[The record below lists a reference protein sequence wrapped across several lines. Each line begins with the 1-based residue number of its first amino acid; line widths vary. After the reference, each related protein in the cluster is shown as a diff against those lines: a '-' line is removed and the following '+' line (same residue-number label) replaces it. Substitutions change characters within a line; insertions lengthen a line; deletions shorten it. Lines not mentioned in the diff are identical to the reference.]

1 MLREADSIDQVSQRQ
16 MQTND
21 GSQVNIM
28 CDSISMPAHDLQSEE
43 HVTYGPPSQI
53 VTGHGFTGTIGASFY
68 ADKYLRE
75 RHFFESWQKMAVNMK
90 THRVGYL
97 KDYAG
102 KIQIFQLGSHDEGGG
117 DRDVPTYGIEAI
129 ECYPETVSAIE
140 YNYGSSNQIVRVT
153 VGFQYKQWHNLA
165 TDKIAGMTF
174 GTSTQTQHDI
184 NPACNNEEDIALVN
198 EFFTSYDAPW
208 PNYLGHDLN
217 YGSYCEGIC
226 SPAWSENTY
235 HNQNEH
241 SFISNDPNPPNVFA
255 DSVPPSSAF
264 WWLIDWFR
272 SACHCCPEGSIPT
285 LGNHPNHMTGVM
297 VGQNERPGVPL
308 TPIGPQ
314 SHGDALQEAK
324 RILKKIIGKR
334 K

>member
-1 MLREADSIDQVSQRQ
+1 MAIFRTGKRVGPFDVRTGISRGDLESSAYHKTDFDPRLQRPGHYRETTIGRFRAAMGKSEGFARPARFAIRIMLPTNLEKLSADTIGFGEGLVDPGLAKAVGTGEVEQRQ

-140 YNYGSSNQIVRVT
+140 YSYGATNQIVKIN
-153 VGFQYKQWHNLA
+153 VGFQYKQWFNMT
-165 TDKIAGMTF
+165 TDAIGAVDF
-174 GTSTQTQHDI
+174 GASSQTVHEVKKGAPELFGFLPPDLRRTGR
-184 NPACNNEEDIALVN
+184 ELVN
-198 EFFTSYDAPW
+198 NAK
-208 PNYLGHDLN
+208 NR
-217 YGSYCEGIC
+217 I
-226 SPAWSENTY
+226 
-235 HNQNEH
+235 
-241 SFISNDPNPPNVFA
+241 
-255 DSVPPSSAF
+255 
-264 WWLIDWFR
+264 
-272 SACHCCPEGSIPT
+272 
-285 LGNHPNHMTGVM
+285 
-297 VGQNERPGVPL
+297 
-308 TPIGPQ
+308 PIG
-314 SHGDALQEAK
+314 
-324 RILKKIIGKR
+324 RIFKGKVFPPYTT
-334 K
+334 

>member
-1 MLREADSIDQVSQRQ
+1 MAIFRTGKRVGPFDVRTGISRGDLEESAYHKTDFDPRLRRPGHYRETTIGRFRAAMGKSEGFARPARFAIRIMLPTNLEKLSADTIGFGEGLVDPGLAKAVGTGEVEQRQ

-75 RHFFESWQKMAVNMK
+75 RHFFESWQKMAVDMK

-140 YNYGSSNQIVRVT
+140 YSYGATNQIVKIN
-153 VGFQYKQWHNLA
+153 VGFQYKQWFNMT
-165 TDKIAGMTF
+165 TDAIGAVDFGASSQTVHQVKRGHAGPF
-174 GTSTQTQHDI
+174 GFLPPDLRRTGR
-184 NPACNNEEDIALVN
+184 ELVN
-198 EFFTSYDAPW
+198 SAKSRIPVGRIFKGKLF
-208 PNYLGHDLN
+208 
-217 YGSYCEGIC
+217 
-226 SPAWSENTY
+226 
-235 HNQNEH
+235 
-241 SFISNDPNPPNVFA
+241 PPY
-255 DSVPPSSAF
+255 
-264 WWLIDWFR
+264 
-272 SACHCCPEGSIPT
+272 T
-285 LGNHPNHMTGVM
+285 T
-297 VGQNERPGVPL
+297 
-308 TPIGPQ
+308 
-314 SHGDALQEAK
+314 
-324 RILKKIIGKR
+324 
-334 K
+334 

>member
-1 MLREADSIDQVSQRQ
+1 MAIFRLGKRIGPFDVRTGISRGDLESSAYHKTDFDPRLRRPGHYRETTIGRFRAAMGKSEGFARPARFAIRIMLPTNLEKLSADTIGFGEGLVDPGLAKAVGTGEVEQRQ

-140 YNYGSSNQIVRVT
+140 YSYGATNQIVKIN
-153 VGFQYKQWHNLA
+153 VGFQYKQWFNMT
-165 TDKIAGMTF
+165 TDAIGAVDFGASSQTVHQVKRGHAGPF
-174 GTSTQTQHDI
+174 GFLPPDLRRTGR
-184 NPACNNEEDIALVN
+184 ELVN
-198 EFFTSYDAPW
+198 SARNRIPVGRIFKGKLF
-208 PNYLGHDLN
+208 
-217 YGSYCEGIC
+217 
-226 SPAWSENTY
+226 
-235 HNQNEH
+235 
-241 SFISNDPNPPNVFA
+241 PPY
-255 DSVPPSSAF
+255 
-264 WWLIDWFR
+264 
-272 SACHCCPEGSIPT
+272 T
-285 LGNHPNHMTGVM
+285 T
-297 VGQNERPGVPL
+297 
-308 TPIGPQ
+308 
-314 SHGDALQEAK
+314 
-324 RILKKIIGKR
+324 
-334 K
+334 

>member
-1 MLREADSIDQVSQRQ
+1 MAIFRLGKRIGPFDVRTGISRGDLESSAYHKTDFDPRLRKPGHYRETTIGRFRAAMGKSEGFARPARFAVRIILPSNIEKLATESIGPAGQVISDNSVDQVSQRQ

-140 YNYGSSNQIVRVT
+140 YSYGATNQIVKIN
-153 VGFQYKQWHNLA
+153 VGFQYKQWFNMT
-165 TDKIAGMTF
+165 TDSIGAVDF
-174 GTSTQTQHDI
+174 GASSQTVHEVKRGSPGLFGFLPPDLRRTGR
-184 NPACNNEEDIALVN
+184 ELVN
-198 EFFTSYDAPW
+198 SAKNRIPVGRIFKGKLF
-208 PNYLGHDLN
+208 
-217 YGSYCEGIC
+217 
-226 SPAWSENTY
+226 
-235 HNQNEH
+235 
-241 SFISNDPNPPNVFA
+241 PPY
-255 DSVPPSSAF
+255 
-264 WWLIDWFR
+264 
-272 SACHCCPEGSIPT
+272 T
-285 LGNHPNHMTGVM
+285 T
-297 VGQNERPGVPL
+297 
-308 TPIGPQ
+308 
-314 SHGDALQEAK
+314 
-324 RILKKIIGKR
+324 
-334 K
+334 

>member
-1 MLREADSIDQVSQRQ
+1 MAIFRLGKRIGPFDVRTGISRGDLESSAYHKTDFDPRLRKPGHYRETTIGRFRAAMGKSEGFARPARFAIRIMLPTNLEKLSADTIGFGEGLVDPGLAKAVGTGEVEQRQ

-102 KIQIFQLGSHDEGGG
+102 KIQIFQLGSHDEGGA
-117 DRDVPTYGIEAI
+117 DRDVPTYGVEAI

-140 YNYGSSNQIVRVT
+140 YSYGATNQIVKIN
-153 VGFQYKQWHNLA
+153 VGFQYKQWFNMT
-165 TDKIAGMTF
+165 TDAIGAVDF
-174 GTSTQTQHDI
+174 GASSQTVHQVKRGSQGVFGFLPPDLRRTGR
-184 NPACNNEEDIALVN
+184 ELVN
-198 EFFTSYDAPW
+198 SAKNRIPVGRIFKGKVF
-208 PNYLGHDLN
+208 
-217 YGSYCEGIC
+217 
-226 SPAWSENTY
+226 
-235 HNQNEH
+235 
-241 SFISNDPNPPNVFA
+241 PPY
-255 DSVPPSSAF
+255 
-264 WWLIDWFR
+264 
-272 SACHCCPEGSIPT
+272 T
-285 LGNHPNHMTGVM
+285 T
-297 VGQNERPGVPL
+297 
-308 TPIGPQ
+308 
-314 SHGDALQEAK
+314 
-324 RILKKIIGKR
+324 
-334 K
+334 

>member
-1 MLREADSIDQVSQRQ
+1 MAIFRLGKRVGPFDVRTGISRGDLENSAYHKTDFDPRLQRPGHYRETTIGRFRAAMGKSEGFARPARFAVRIILPSNIEKLAADGLQTAAGDVPVLREADSIAQVSQRQ

-90 THRVGYL
+90 THRIGYL

-140 YNYGSSNQIVRVT
+140 YNYGSTNQIVKINI
-153 VGFQYKQWHNLA
+153 GFQYKQWFNMT
-165 TDKIAGMTF
+165 TDAIGAVDF
-174 GTSTQTQHDI
+174 GASSQTVHQVKRGSQGVFGFLPPDLRRTGR
-184 NPACNNEEDIALVN
+184 ELVN
-198 EFFTSYDAPW
+198 SAKNRIPVGRIFKGKVF
-208 PNYLGHDLN
+208 
-217 YGSYCEGIC
+217 
-226 SPAWSENTY
+226 
-235 HNQNEH
+235 
-241 SFISNDPNPPNVFA
+241 PPY
-255 DSVPPSSAF
+255 
-264 WWLIDWFR
+264 
-272 SACHCCPEGSIPT
+272 T
-285 LGNHPNHMTGVM
+285 T
-297 VGQNERPGVPL
+297 
-308 TPIGPQ
+308 
-314 SHGDALQEAK
+314 
-324 RILKKIIGKR
+324 
-334 K
+334 

>member
-1 MLREADSIDQVSQRQ
+1 MAIFRTGKRVGPFDVRTGISRGDLEESAYHKTDFDPRLQRPGHYRETTIGRFRAAMGKSEGFARPARFAVRIILPSNVEKLAEEAIKPNPNSVEVQQGFGMGSDDSLDQVALRQ
-16 MQTND
+16 LERND

-75 RHFFESWQKMAVNMK
+75 RHFFESWQKMAVDMK

-140 YNYGSSNQIVRVT
+140 YNYGTTNQIVKIN
-153 VGFQYKQWHNLA
+153 VGFQYKQWFNMT
-165 TDKIAGMTF
+165 TDSIGSVDF
-174 GTSTQTQHDI
+174 GASSQTVHQVKRGPRGVFGFLPPDLRRTGR
-184 NPACNNEEDIALVN
+184 ELVN
-198 EFFTSYDAPW
+198 SAKNRIPVGRIFKGKIFPPFT
-208 PNYLGHDLN
+208 
-217 YGSYCEGIC
+217 
-226 SPAWSENTY
+226 
-235 HNQNEH
+235 
-241 SFISNDPNPPNVFA
+241 
-255 DSVPPSSAF
+255 
-264 WWLIDWFR
+264 
-272 SACHCCPEGSIPT
+272 
-285 LGNHPNHMTGVM
+285 
-297 VGQNERPGVPL
+297 
-308 TPIGPQ
+308 
-314 SHGDALQEAK
+314 
-324 RILKKIIGKR
+324 
-334 K
+334 

>member
-1 MLREADSIDQVSQRQ
+1 MAIFRLGKRIGPFDVRTGISRGDLESSAYHKTDFDPRLRKPGHYRETTIGRFRAAMGKSEGFARPARFAIRIMLPTNLEKLSADTIGFGEGLVDPGLAKAVGTGEVEQRQ

-140 YNYGSSNQIVRVT
+140 YNYGTTNQIVKIN
-153 VGFQYKQWHNLA
+153 VGFQYKQWFNMT
-165 TDKIAGMTF
+165 TDSIGSVDF
-174 GTSTQTQHDI
+174 GASSQTVHQVKRGPRGVFGFLPPDLRRTGR
-184 NPACNNEEDIALVN
+184 ELVN
-198 EFFTSYDAPW
+198 SAKNRIPVGRIFKGKIFPPFT
-208 PNYLGHDLN
+208 
-217 YGSYCEGIC
+217 
-226 SPAWSENTY
+226 
-235 HNQNEH
+235 
-241 SFISNDPNPPNVFA
+241 
-255 DSVPPSSAF
+255 
-264 WWLIDWFR
+264 
-272 SACHCCPEGSIPT
+272 
-285 LGNHPNHMTGVM
+285 
-297 VGQNERPGVPL
+297 
-308 TPIGPQ
+308 
-314 SHGDALQEAK
+314 
-324 RILKKIIGKR
+324 
-334 K
+334 

>member
-1 MLREADSIDQVSQRQ
+1 MAIFRLGKRIGPFDVRTGISRGDLESSAYHKTDFDPRLRKPGHYRETTIGRFRAAMGKSEGFARPARFAVRIMLPTNLEKLSADTIGFGEGLVDPGLAKAVGTGEVEQRQ

-140 YNYGSSNQIVRVT
+140 YSYGATNQIVKIN
-153 VGFQYKQWHNLA
+153 VGFQYKQWFNMT
-165 TDKIAGMTF
+165 TDAIGAGDF
-174 GTSTQTQHDI
+174 GASSQTVHQVKRGSQGVFGFLPPDLRRTGR
-184 NPACNNEEDIALVN
+184 ELVN
-198 EFFTSYDAPW
+198 SARNRIPVGRIFKGKLF
-208 PNYLGHDLN
+208 
-217 YGSYCEGIC
+217 
-226 SPAWSENTY
+226 
-235 HNQNEH
+235 
-241 SFISNDPNPPNVFA
+241 PPY
-255 DSVPPSSAF
+255 
-264 WWLIDWFR
+264 
-272 SACHCCPEGSIPT
+272 T
-285 LGNHPNHMTGVM
+285 T
-297 VGQNERPGVPL
+297 
-308 TPIGPQ
+308 
-314 SHGDALQEAK
+314 
-324 RILKKIIGKR
+324 
-334 K
+334 